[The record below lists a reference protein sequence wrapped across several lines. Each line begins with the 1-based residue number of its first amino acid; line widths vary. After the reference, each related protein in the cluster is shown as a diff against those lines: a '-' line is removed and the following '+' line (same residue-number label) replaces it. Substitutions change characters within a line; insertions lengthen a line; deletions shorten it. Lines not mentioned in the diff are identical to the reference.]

1 MGTQT
6 SERVKGPCLLFL
18 GCTDDPVT
26 AKTALGITQWCP
38 ERVAGQLRFEG
49 NTLDLGVP
57 DMNVPQALAAGVK
70 SLIIGVAPVGGSLDQ
85 RWLAVFCRL
94 LSRKNSF
101 KYFFKTIRL
110 RNGECR
116 NEVFYCNCSIHPE

>member
-1 MGTQT
+1 MSAQT
-6 SERVKGPCLLFL
+6 SLRLNSPYLLFL
-18 GCTDDPVT
+18 ESVDDKT
-26 AKTALGITQWCP
+26 FAKTALGILQWCP
-38 ERVAGQLRFEG
+38 EMVAGQLRSEG
-49 NTLDLGVP
+49 NTLDFDVP
-57 DMNVPQALAAGVK
+57 DMSVPQALAAGVK